1 MNTIK
6 IYCKSNKRTKEDKSI
21 SVCAHIIEENGEI
34 EEDVYPLTLEG
45 NGVRLELAALMNAL
59 LDLEANERLNKEKQ
73 LELYVHNEHLVK
85 TLLRWEETYAQTGQL
100 EANQEEK
107 YQEEWREIGE
117 LLSCCDGFRVYG
129 FEKKY
134 RDEDDEEVAKQMGYI
149 NKLVCEKVNEQMR
162 GN

>member
-6 IYCKSNKRTKEDKSI
+6 IYCKANKRIKEGQAI
-21 SVCAHIIEENGEI
+21 SVCAHIIEENGQI
-34 EEDVYPLTLEG
+34 EEDVYTLALEG
-45 NGVRLELAALMNAL
+45 NGVKLELAALMNAL

-85 TLLRWEETYAQTGQL
+85 TLMKWEETYAQTGQL
-100 EANQEEK
+100 EIGQEEK
-107 YQEEWREIGE
+107 YQEEWQEIGQMIAACE
-117 LLSCCDGFRVYG
+117 CFRVYG

-134 RDEDDEEVAKQMGYI
+134 REAEDEEVAKQMGYI